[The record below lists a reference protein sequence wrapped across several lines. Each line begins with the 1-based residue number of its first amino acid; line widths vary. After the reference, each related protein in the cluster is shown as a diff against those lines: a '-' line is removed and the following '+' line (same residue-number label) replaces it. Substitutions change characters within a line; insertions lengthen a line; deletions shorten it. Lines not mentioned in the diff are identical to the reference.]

1 MENEQQL
8 YALLKSGIISSAEEL
23 KLFLDMHDESYY
35 PNDDDT
41 EKVFRIHLTD
51 GYCEIHVKK
60 STTFDPDTLM
70 FEKYTWQDEPIP
82 IHFFDYDELR
92 YDNYHELLWHKV
104 MDESVIMNYKLCGYN
119 CTVQELRNLSKEFY
133 SFTDAEY
140 YKKFLRERKMIL
152 NSYLIDHEPKT
163 LYCFF
168 QILDDCDPDTQS
180 WDELKKVQLQIT
192 STKLE

>member
-23 KLFLDMHDESYY
+23 KLFMDMHDESYY

-41 EKVFRIHLTD
+41 EKFFRIHLTD

-92 YDNYHELLWHKV
+92 YDNYHELL
-104 MDESVIMNYKLCGYN
+104 D
-119 CTVQELRNLSKEFY
+119 
-133 SFTDAEY
+133 
-140 YKKFLRERKMIL
+140 RKSTRL
-152 NSYLIDHEPKT
+152 NSSH
-163 LYCFF
+163 
-168 QILDDCDPDTQS
+168 
-180 WDELKKVQLQIT
+180 
-192 STKLE
+192 

>member
-1 MENEQQL
+1 M
-8 YALLKSGIISSAEEL
+8 
-23 KLFLDMHDESYY
+23 DMHDESYY

-41 EKVFRIHLTD
+41 EKFFRIHLTD

-104 MDESVIMNYKLCGYN
+104 MDESVTMNYKLCGYN
-119 CTVQELRNLSKEFY
+119 CTVQELRNLFKEFY

-168 QILDDCDPDTQS
+168 QILDDCDPDSQS
-180 WDELKKVQLQIT
+180 WDELKKVQIQIT